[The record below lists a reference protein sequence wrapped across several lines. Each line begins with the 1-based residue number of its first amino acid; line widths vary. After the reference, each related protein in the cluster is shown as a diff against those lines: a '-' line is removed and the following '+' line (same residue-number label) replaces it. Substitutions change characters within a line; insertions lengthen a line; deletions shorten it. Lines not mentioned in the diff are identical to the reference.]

1 VTTKAHPP
9 APQNLRGSMRFAP
22 IVVVGLTS
30 LALASCQGGPTNQQV
45 GVVSGAAL
53 GALVGNQFGS
63 GDGKVAATIAGG
75 LVGAFIGNAIGV
87 SLDAQQQQR
96 AAAAQVQALETGRP
110 GTPVGWSQGNARGEV
125 VPGPAYRVNNY
136 ECRDYT
142 HQIWI
147 DGQPQTARGTACRQ
161 PDGTWRPVS

>member
-1 VTTKAHPP
+1 
-9 APQNLRGSMRFAP
+9 MRFVTF
-22 IVVVGLTS
+22 VVVGITGLS
-30 LALASCQGGPTNQQV
+30 LAACQGGPTNQQMGIV
-45 GVVSGAAL
+45 GGSAV

-75 LVGAFIGNAIGV
+75 LVGAFVGNAIGV
-87 SLDAQQQQR
+87 SLDAQAQQQ
-96 AAAAQVQALETGRP
+96 ASQAQFQALETGRP
-110 GTPVGWSQGNARGEV
+110 GAPVDWSSGNSRGEV
-125 VPGPAYRVNNY
+125 VPGPRYRVNSY

-147 DGQPQTARGTACRQ
+147 DGQPQAARGTACRQ

>member
-1 VTTKAHPP
+1 
-9 APQNLRGSMRFAP
+9 MRFAP
-22 IVVVGLTS
+22 FVVIGLTS
-30 LALASCQGGPTNQQV
+30 VALAACQGGPTNQQV

-87 SLDAQQQQR
+87 SLDAQQQQQ
-96 AAAAQVQALETGRP
+96 AAAAQYQALETGRP
-110 GTPVGWSQGNARGEV
+110 GAPVGWQQGSARGEV
-125 VPGPAYRVNNY
+125 IPGPRYRVNSY